1 LSQATTFSA
10 SLVPTVLDAAPD
22 AILVIDNRG
31 QIVFANQQVTALFG
45 YAREELIGLSIDAL
59 VPDRFRPRHAA
70 HRERYATSGQR
81 RPMGSGLDLC
91 ARRKDGSEVPVEV
104 SLSPITEGPGALVA
118 AAIRDVTDRRHAQE
132 ELQSAR
138 ESAERANL
146 AKSRFL
152 ATASHDL
159 RQPLQTL
166 ALLTGSLRRL
176 VTDADLTRVLAH
188 QDQAIQA
195 MSKLLNAL
203 LDISKLESG
212 AIKPE
217 LSDFTVQALFEELRN
232 EFAALAAEKGLE
244 LAVEP
249 CDDAIHSDQ
258 ALLGQVLRNLVS
270 NAIKYTRQGCVRLR
284 CLHEQT
290 FICLEVLDTGVGIP
304 AAQLP
309 YICDEFFQ
317 VNVPSNVS
325 RDGYGLGLSIVQRI
339 TRLLD
344 LKLDVESEVGRGSR
358 FTLRVPAGH
367 ERPARVARGPGRPE
381 PAERTAAPL
390 PHVLLVEDDEAVRG
404 ATRLLLRVAGY
415 RVSVA
420 ASLPEAEALLREHAD
435 VEILVT
441 DYHLGSSDTGLQA
454 IAAARAILGP
464 GLRAVLVTGD
474 TSTAVRALECDERTR
489 IASKPINADEF
500 LELLDG
506 LRRMPAG
513 AATGLSAAAAD
524 TAPAPR

>member
-1 LSQATTFSA
+1 MRDTATFSA
-10 SLVPTVLDAAPD
+10 TLVPTVLDAAPD
-22 AILVIDNRG
+22 AMLVIDASG
-31 QIVFANQQVTALFG
+31 TIVFANQQVTALLG
-45 YAREELIGLSIDAL
+45 YERPELLGLAVDEL
-59 VPDRFRPRHAA
+59 VPERFRHRHAG
-70 HRERYATSGQR
+70 HRRRYSASGQR
-81 RPMGSGLDLC
+81 RPMGSGLDLF

-118 AAIRDVTDRRHAQE
+118 AALRDVTDRRRAQL
-132 ELQSAR
+132 ELQAAR

-166 ALLTGSLRRL
+166 SLLNGSLRRL
-176 VTDADLTRVLAH
+176 VSDADLAGVLA
-188 QDQAIQA
+188 QQSQAIQA
-195 MSKLLNAL
+195 MTRLLNAL

-212 AIKPE
+212 AIRPE
-217 LSDFTVQALFEELRN
+217 ITDFTVQALFEELRT
-232 EFAALAAEKGLE
+232 EFAALAANKGLE

-249 CDDAIHSDQ
+249 CSDAIRSDP
-258 ALLGQVLRNLVS
+258 ALVGQVLRNLVS

-284 CLHEQT
+284 CLHEQA
-290 FICLEVLDTGVGIP
+290 FIRLEVLDTGIGIP
-304 AAQLP
+304 ASQLP

-317 VNVPSNVS
+317 VDVPSNAT

-344 LKLDVESEVGRGSR
+344 LRLDVKSELGRGST
-358 FTLRVPAGH
+358 FALSVPASDGH
-367 ERPARVARGPGRPE
+367 PTQAASGPARGAAGPH
-381 PAERTAAPL
+381 AAAAS

-420 ASLPEAEALLREHAD
+420 SSVPEAAAQVREHPD
-435 VEILVT
+435 VDLLVS
-441 DYHLGSSDTGLQA
+441 DYHLGGNETGLQA
-454 IAAARAILGP
+454 IAAVRAVVGP
-464 GLRAVLVTGD
+464 QLRAVLVTGD
-474 TSTAVRALECDERTR
+474 TSSAVQELACDVNTR

-500 LELLDG
+500 LALLEE
-506 LRRMPAG
+506 LRRATAG
-513 AATGLSAAAAD
+513 
-524 TAPAPR
+524 